1 MNLNEDISR
10 LLADADAPVDAAW
23 EAKARKRWPWFGF
36 ATARFLRS
44 RGAKLDPDTRRTLA
58 EHMMLHASDR
68 AAMIDYADIAGDD
81 WYSIYPTEPRR
92 QTLST
97 EDTISAFLDTYG
109 SQSPEDD
116 AMLERLIFSP
126 APADYFAVADD
137 PDAPL
142 ELPKELRPQGF
153 TLPDTPKTEEKTEE
167 KTAEKEPATTE
178 KPETSVTTEKSK
190 PRPTKAPQPSED
202 TLLSESLAKIFI
214 KQGLYE
220 RAFEIISNLSLKFPE
235 KSIYFADQL
244 RFLQKLIINRAA
256 TKQ

>member
-10 LLADADAPVDAAW
+10 MLADADAPVDAAW
-23 EAKARKRWPWFGF
+23 EAEARKRWPWFGF

-44 RGAKLDPDTRRTLA
+44 RGAELDPDTRRTLA
-58 EHMMLHASDR
+58 EHMMFHAADR

-81 WYSIYPTEPRR
+81 WYSIYPAEPRR
-92 QTLST
+92 QTPST

-109 SQSPEDD
+109 SQTPEDD

-142 ELPKELRPQGF
+142 ELPEELRPQGF
-153 TLPDTPKTEEKTEE
+153 TLPDAPKTEKENV
-167 KTAEKEPATTE
+167 AKEPVTTE
-178 KPETSVTTEKSK
+178 KPETNVTTEKTK

-202 TLLSESLAKIFI
+202 SLLSESLAKIFI